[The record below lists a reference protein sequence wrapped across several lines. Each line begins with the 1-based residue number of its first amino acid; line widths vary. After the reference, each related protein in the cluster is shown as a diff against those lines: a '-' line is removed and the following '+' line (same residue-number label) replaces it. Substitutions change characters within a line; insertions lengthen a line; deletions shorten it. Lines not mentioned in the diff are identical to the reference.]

1 MDAHAKKYLIVN
13 ADDFGL
19 SPGVNRGIIE
29 AHEQGIVTSASLMV
43 RWPAASEAAAYSRE
57 HPHLSLAL
65 HVDLSEWAYRDE
77 TWVPLYE
84 VVPTDD
90 STAVAEEVSSQ
101 LATFR
106 GLVGKDP
113 THLDSHQHTHLE
125 EPVRSVVGEIA
136 RKLAVPLRH
145 CSPKIRYCGE
155 FYGQTAEGSPLPDLI
170 SVDGLINIL
179 ATLPPGLTELCSHP
193 GYPLGQDTMY
203 SIERVVEVRTLC
215 DPRVR
220 AAVVAMG
227 IELCSFGNIAALM
240 EEPDERED

>member
-155 FYGQTAEGSPLPDLI
+155 FYGQTAEGSPLPDRI